1 MTTDAISGVYSS
13 FMSKNEDNVR
23 YYGTSGY
30 GRMTPAER
38 EQQRTDAAIARAT
51 GTHQINLTRYQTG
64 NGNRREMRDL
74 KAAVEKVYNHIEAS
88 NDNQAMNAFKEL
100 VEIIEKSEREAERV
114 GDEVTYLTGQ
124 SAKNRA
130 MELYKSI
137 TGKSFVEHVREKCD
151 GDLFTGIFALGIGE
165 SASSLE
171 DYATGDS
178 KTVGDHVAEK
188 TGAVA
193 TGAAIGAAV
202 GSVVPVVGTA
212 AGAVVGGVVGFIA
225 SWF

>member
-1 MTTDAISGVYSS
+1 MKNHFHNRKNQKNTNTYTYAVDALVVDMDIVADFITLPTY
-13 FMSKNEDNVR
+13 
-23 YYGTSGY
+23 
-30 GRMTPAER
+30 
-38 EQQRTDAAIARAT
+38 
-51 GTHQINLTRYQTG
+51 
-64 NGNRREMRDL
+64 
-74 KAAVEKVYNHIEAS
+74 AVTIPTE
-88 NDNQAMNAFKEL
+88 FKEL

-193 TGAAIGAAV
+193 GGAALGAAIGSIFP
-202 GSVVPVVGTA
+202 GVGTA
-212 AGAVVGGVVGFIA
+212 FGAGVGAAVGFIA